1 MADKNEET
9 KLVVAPAPAPAAK
22 VEKAP
27 ALKAP
32 EGFKLV
38 NWNFGSK
45 INAGKHGTIDLE
57 TLTPTRAGKLV
68 DAGFKYLERK

>member
-9 KLVVAPAPAPAAK
+9 KLVAASAPSPVAK

-27 ALKAP
+27 ALKPP
-32 EGFKLV
+32 EGFELV
-38 NWNFGSK
+38 NWTFASK
-45 INAGKHGTIDLE
+45 INAGKHGTIDLD

-68 DAGFKYLERK
+68 DAGFKYLKRK

>member
-1 MADKNEET
+1 MADKNEE
-9 KLVVAPAPAPAAK
+9 KQLVAAPAPSPAAK

-32 EGFKLV
+32 EGFELV
-38 NWNFGSK
+38 NWNFGTK
-45 INAGKHGTIDLE
+45 INAGKHGIIDLD

-68 DAGFKYLERK
+68 DAGFMYLKRK